1 VARRPAQGSG
11 GQVVVGYGR
20 SQLAGMIPM
29 LQAMLEHDSGM
40 RRFWALHGIDCG
52 EVKRREAPFDGVTI
66 EAEYE

>member
-1 VARRPAQGSG
+1 M
-11 GQVVVGYGR
+11 GYGR